1 MEHDGYEGDQHHK
14 HLRNQPMLE
23 RSLAEDPSRVFS
35 WCHLASVR
43 EALGDPEGAEQA
55 WGEAMRLVRGKVT
68 RQPEDALP
76 FLHQIERGLAGG
88 GDVADLLDEARGM
101 FGSNLQFA
109 WLRGRALMAGGYPR
123 PSLCRFATS
132 ASVREPAALAAG
144 PDYRAVH
151 VLRLYLA
158 PFAEPY
164 LASRAPGRPACH
176 LDLDDHEVTT
186 RRRIAG
192 LLLQN
197 GEESAARVQEW
208 EAGRYERAGG
218 RTRGHRDRAGRRRHP
233 VV

>member
-1 MEHDGYEGDQHHK
+1 M
-14 HLRNQPMLE
+14 
-23 RSLAEDPSRVFS
+23 
-35 WCHLASVR
+35 
-43 EALGDPEGAEQA
+43 
-55 WGEAMRLVRGKVT
+55 
-68 RQPEDALP
+68 
-76 FLHQIERGLAGG
+76 
-88 GDVADLLDEARGM
+88 
-101 FGSNLQFA
+101 
-109 WLRGRALMAGGYPR
+109 
-123 PSLCRFATS
+123 
-132 ASVREPAALAAG
+132 REPAALAAG

-233 VV
+233 VA